1 MNCTRCRGLMV
12 EDHLLDFEGTS
23 GYMWTKGYRCMNCGH
38 IHDPVIEQHR
48 LARQGMLLVLPSGE
62 PDYGDEE
69 VHLGAESFIVRA
81 A

>member
-1 MNCTRCRGLMV
+1 MV

-23 GYMWTKGYRCMNCGH
+23 GHMWANGYRCMNCGH

-48 LARQGMLLVLPSGE
+48 LARQDMQLVLLSGE
-62 PDYGDEE
+62 PDYEDEE
-69 VHLGAESFIVRA
+69 VHLGAESYIAQA